1 MLVLYEQ
8 CLTEKV
14 LIVRN
19 RMKKSKFDLLEE
31 ENDRL
36 RKEIAEKHQESIEIY
51 IGFNRLQNEIK
62 ETLDNNIN

>member
-1 MLVLYEQ
+1 
-8 CLTEKV
+8 
-14 LIVRN
+14 
-19 RMKKSKFDLLEE
+19 MKKSKFDLLEE